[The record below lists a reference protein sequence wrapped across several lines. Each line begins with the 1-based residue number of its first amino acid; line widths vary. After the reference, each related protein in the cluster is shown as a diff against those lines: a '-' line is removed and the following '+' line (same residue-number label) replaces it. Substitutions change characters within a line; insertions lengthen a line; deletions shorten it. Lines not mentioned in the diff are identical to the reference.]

1 MEEENRETQ
10 NVAKKAWPV
19 VMSWVGGITA
29 LIGLFV
35 SIRGGV
41 IWFEN
46 NQKQKAELRAKMSLA
61 QAQANQ
67 GEYQASIQSSADILK
82 EGSLDRP
89 ALDQQLDTA
98 MLWLENFHVVA
109 REGQDASAAAAAA
122 LDQITPI
129 LDSGLARSKG
139 SQAAD
144 IQAHIGWAH
153 WLNKRIAEREFGD
166 MDEQNL
172 RAALKLDPAN
182 VYANAMLGAWILQT
196 GGSVPDAVQHFHTA
210 VAAGKARPFVRK
222 LQFGSLV
229 SVEKR
234 GARTELVKA
243 ANDMRKSGESLE
255 EDYKSRASSFCF
267 DPFGPDHQDLV
278 ESLSAVPPDD
288 AWNTYL
294 WLDDTP
300 ENAEAHRPAREY
312 IQANLLELSGKRQ
325 EALTQ
330 YRALQKE
337 VKDRSFTMKSAL
349 DAAIARLSHS

>member
-35 SIRGGV
+35 SVRSGIL
-41 IWFEN
+41 WFEDH
-46 NQKQKAELRAKMSLA
+46 QRHKAELQSKMALA
-61 QAQANQ
+61 QAQARQ
-67 GEYQASIQSSADILK
+67 GEYQASIQSNADILK
-82 EGSLDRP
+82 EGPLDRP

-109 REGQDASAAAAAA
+109 REGQDEDEAAAAA
-122 LDQITPI
+122 LDQIMPI
-129 LDSGLARSKG
+129 LDSGLTRSKG

-153 WLNKRIAEREFGD
+153 WLNKRIAAREFGD
-166 MDEQNL
+166 LDEQNL
-172 RAALKLDPAN
+172 RAALKLDPTN

-196 GGSVPDAVQHFHTA
+196 GGSVPDAAQHFNTA
-210 VAAGKARPFVRK
+210 IATGKARPFVRK
-222 LQFGSLV
+222 LQFGGFVYL
-229 SVEKR
+229 EKR
-234 GARTELVKA
+234 GARGEIVKA
-243 ANDMRKSGESLE
+243 ANDMRKSGESLDE
-255 EDYKSRASSFCF
+255 EYKSRASGFCF
-267 DPFGPDHQDLV
+267 DPFGPDHEDLV

-294 WLDDTP
+294 WLDDNP
-300 ENAEAHRPAREY
+300 ENAEAHRPAHEF
-312 IQANLLELSGKRQ
+312 IKANLLELAGKRE

-330 YRALQKE
+330 YRVLQKE

>member
-1 MEEENRETQ
+1 MEEENAKVET
-10 NVAKKAWPV
+10 VAKKAWPV

-35 SIRGGV
+35 SIRSG
-41 IWFEN
+41 ILWFED
-46 NQKQKAELRAKMSLA
+46 NQRHKAELQSKMALA
-61 QAQANQ
+61 QAQARQ

-98 MLWLENFHVVA
+98 MLWVENFDVVA
-109 REGQDASAAAAAA
+109 PEGQNADQAAAAA
-122 LDQITPI
+122 LDQIMPI
-129 LDSGLARSKG
+129 LDSGLTRSKG

-172 RAALKLDPAN
+172 RAALKLDPTN

-196 GGSVPDAVQHFHTA
+196 GGPVPDAVQHFSAA
-210 VAAGKARPFVRK
+210 VATGKARPFIRK

-229 SVEKR
+229 YLEKR
-234 GARTELVKA
+234 GARSEIVKA
-243 ANDMRKSGESLE
+243 ANDMRKSGESLDE
-255 EDYKSRASSFCF
+255 EYKSRASSFCF

-294 WLDDTP
+294 WLDDNP
-300 ENAEAHRPAREY
+300 RDAEVQRLTRQY
-312 IQANLLELSGKRQ
+312 IQANLLELSGKR
-325 EALTQ
+325 EESLIQ

-337 VKDRSFTMKSAL
+337 VKNRSFTMKSAV
-349 DAAIARLSHS
+349 DVAIARLSHS